1 MGFLNNKLLPFI
13 YSGAHLV
20 FKINKDQ
27 NVCNKSKPFVTANF
41 FNIVSV
47 ISSIDI
53 FWKYTKTK
61 VQGLHLTLIT

>member
-41 FNIVSV
+41 LILYQWLVQLTYFGNIQKQ
-47 ISSIDI
+47 
-53 FWKYTKTK
+53 KYKDY
-61 VQGLHLTLIT
+61 TLL